1 MSRPTTRPLENRAI
15 LAICFALLGSG
26 VSAAAEP
33 DASSRPGQKPNII
46 FIMADDLGYA
56 HLGCY
61 GQEKIRTPEL
71 DVFAA
76 EGMRF
81 TQCYAGAPV
90 CAPSRSVLMT
100 GLHCGHTSVRGNSG
114 GIPLLADDVTVA
126 EVLGSAGYRTG
137 IFGKWGLGR
146 SGSAGVP
153 NEQGFDRFF
162 GYLHQ
167 VHCHF
172 YYPYYLIDDRE
183 KFLLSEN
190 YGGRRRQ
197 YTHDVIVER
206 ALEFVRE
213 SKDRPFFLY
222 VPFTIPHTELLVPED
237 SLREYRGKFPEPTPW
252 VCPRRHYADQPT
264 PRAAFAAMVTRMD
277 RDVGR
282 ILTLIEELGLD
293 SKTIVFFTSDN
304 GGQDGGGADLAFFDG
319 NRPLRGSKG
328 QVYEGGIR
336 VPMVVRWPGHV
347 ARGTANDHVW
357 AFCDVLPTLA
367 ELGGART
374 PSGLDGVSAAPTL
387 LGPEVAA
394 RPQPEHRFLYWEQPR
409 GRGLA
414 QGVRMGDWKAV
425 RLKADG
431 PLELYNL
438 MEDIGETTN
447 VAAAHPAIVAEIE
460 EYLKDARVAPRR
472 YKPEPPAW
480 GYPKERTG
488 YFR

>member
-1 MSRPTTRPLENRAI
+1 MSRPTTRFFLHGAI
-15 LAICFALLGSG
+15 PAAWIALCGSG
-26 VSAAAEP
+26 VWAAAEP
-33 DASSRPGQKPNII
+33 DASSRPGGKPNII

-61 GQEKIRTPEL
+61 GQRKIRTPEL
-71 DVFAA
+71 DAFAA

-90 CAPSRSVLMT
+90 CAPSRSVLVT
-100 GLHCGHTSVRGNSG
+100 GMHCGHTSVRGNSG
-114 GIPLLADDVTVA
+114 GIPLLAGDVTFA
-126 EVLGSAGYRTG
+126 EVLKPAGYRTG
-137 IFGKWGLGR
+137 VVGKWGLGR
-146 SGSAGVP
+146 FGSAGVP

-183 KFLLSEN
+183 KFLLPGNE
-190 YGGRRRQ
+190 GGRREQ
-197 YTHDVIVER
+197 YTHDVIVEK
-206 ALEFVRE
+206 ALEFVRDA
-213 SKDRPFFLY
+213 KDRPFFLY
-222 VPFTIPHTELLVPED
+222 LPFTIPHTELLVPED

-252 VCPRRHYADQPT
+252 VCSRRHYADQPT

-282 ILTLIEELGLD
+282 LRAVLGELGLD
-293 SKTIVFFTSDN
+293 SNTIVFFTSDN

-319 NRPLRGSKG
+319 NDPLRGSKG

-336 VPMVVRWPGHV
+336 VPMIVRWPGHV
-347 ARGTANDHVW
+347 RRGAVNDHVW

-374 PSGLDGVSAAPTL
+374 PAGLDGISAVPAL
-387 LGPEVAA
+387 LGAEAA
-394 RPQPEHRFLYWEQPR
+394 GHSQQKHRFLYWEQPR

-425 RLKADG
+425 RLKAG
-431 PLELYNL
+431 EPLELYDL
-438 MEDIGETTN
+438 EEDIGETTN
-447 VAAAHPAIVAEIE
+447 VAQTHPEIVAEIE
-460 EYLKDARVAPRR
+460 DYLKDARVAPRR
-472 YKPEPPAW
+472 YEAEPPAW
-480 GYPKERTG
+480 GYPKEKTG
-488 YFR
+488 YCR